1 MRISVF
7 GLGYVGCVSAACLA
21 HDGHHVIGV
30 NINPQKV
37 QMLQMGRSPIIE
49 PGLDALVE
57 EGISS
62 ERLCVTTDGVTAV
75 TNSDVSLICVGTPS
89 NGNGS
94 LKVDYVENVC
104 RQIGAVLADKPSD
117 HVVIIRST
125 VLPGTVQG
133 TMLPILEE
141 ASGKKAGV
149 DFGLCM
155 NPEFL
160 RESTAIDDYYKPSYI
175 VIGELNTAS
184 GDAVESMYEHV
195 DAPFIRTS
203 IQTAEMVKYAS
214 NAYHALKI
222 SFANEIGN
230 LCRAQGIDGR
240 EMMEIFVQD
249 TQLNVSSAYLKP
261 GFAFGGSCLPKD
273 IRALLYRAKERD
285 LSLPVLSAV
294 LDSNERQIQRGIE
307 MVERT
312 GMKKIGVMGL
322 SFKAGTDDVRES
334 PIVTLIETL
343 IGRGYQV
350 QVYDETVRPERLIG
364 ANKAFLERELPHIAS
379 IMRSSIDEVLQEV
392 EVVVIANASRTLRDL
407 PRSLRAHQRLID
419 LAGSFRESRHSQ
431 NGYEY
436 EGICW

>member
-30 NINPQKV
+30 DINPQKV

-407 PRSLRAHQRLID
+407 PKIAACTPEVDRPGRLV
-419 LAGSFRESRHSQ
+419 
-431 NGYEY
+431 
-436 EGICW
+436 